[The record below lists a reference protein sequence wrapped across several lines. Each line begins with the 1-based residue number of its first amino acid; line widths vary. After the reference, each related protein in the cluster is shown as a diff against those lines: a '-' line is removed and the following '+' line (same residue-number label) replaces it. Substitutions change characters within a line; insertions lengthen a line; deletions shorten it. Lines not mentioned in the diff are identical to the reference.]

1 MEYFSH
7 LSFNERMRYKR
18 SLMIDGIELDYN
30 VNLDQLMGAG
40 GQGDVYQAERKIDKL
55 KVAIKVIPRSKLKP
69 GPGVCIHLTT
79 FKNKTLF

>member
-18 SLMIDGIELDYN
+18 SLMVDGIEVDYN

-69 GPGVCIHLTT
+69 GPGVCIH
-79 FKNKTLF
+79 

>member
-1 MEYFSH
+1 
-7 LSFNERMRYKR
+7 
-18 SLMIDGIELDYN
+18 MIAGIEIDYD

-55 KVAIKVIPRSKLKP
+55 QVAIKVIPRSKLRP

-79 FKNKTLF
+79 IKEK